1 MAVKYVGLQVAADG
15 ECEMNVLHM
24 MNNGFKAL
32 GVLKS
37 VLSGRGL

>member
-1 MAVKYVGLQVAADG
+1 MGLQVAADG

-32 GVLKS
+32 GMLLRQSASLV
-37 VLSGRGL
+37 